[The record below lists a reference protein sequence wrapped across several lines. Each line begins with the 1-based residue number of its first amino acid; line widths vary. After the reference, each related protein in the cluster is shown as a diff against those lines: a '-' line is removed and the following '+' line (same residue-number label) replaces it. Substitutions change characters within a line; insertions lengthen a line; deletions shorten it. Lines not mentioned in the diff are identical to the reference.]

1 MATTPVFFPGE
12 FHGQRSHSGL
22 QFIGLQRVRHNWV
35 TTLSQ
40 IFIYTYIISYDL
52 FTQFTFLHNWI
63 LSILSFMASRVKVL
77 PNPKNTFRKNSG
89 FLVCFFSYI
98 WFFFFF
104 SFGVYFGVNL
114 KQKLSLLFSQMTI
127 QLSLTHILKNLYLFI
142 FLEIWNL
149 IFNIHKS

>member
-104 SFGVYFGVNL
+104 FIWCILWSEFEAEIEFIIFSDDYSVVSNSYTEKSLFIYFFGNL
-114 KQKLSLLFSQMTI
+114 KF
-127 QLSLTHILKNLYLFI
+127 NL
-142 FLEIWNL
+142 
-149 IFNIHKS
+149 